1 MRRPLNPFPVN
12 RRSAAAA
19 CPLVLLLALVL
30 VFAAGCEL
38 DGASK
43 RRAEQS
49 RDTAA
54 ERTARMPQTSVPM
67 PPAETA
73 GQTSAR
79 TGGWTYLDGRRGGLE
94 ELRGQ
99 AVVLDFY
106 ATYCPPCLE
115 EIPHLVKLQ
124 RRHGPQGFKVIGLN
138 VGDEADR
145 AKVPDFVRQLGIQY
159 PLANPDD
166 SLVQSYFAGESAIP
180 QTFVFD
186 REGNLVEHFVGYSGD
201 IAARLERAIETAL
214 ATKAAAE

>member
-1 MRRPLNPFPVN
+1 MRRPRTFFLVN
-12 RRSAAAA
+12 CKTAAAA
-19 CPLVLLLALVL
+19 CALTLLLALVP
-30 VFAAGCEL
+30 GCEL

-43 RRAEQS
+43 KRAEEARDATGERAGS
-49 RDTAA
+49 RS
-54 ERTARMPQTSVPM
+54 PQTSVPL

-73 GQTSAR
+73 EQTNAR
-79 TGGWTYLDGRRGGLE
+79 SGGWTYLDGRRGGLE

-124 RRHGPQGFKVIGLN
+124 RRYGSQGFKVIGLN
-138 VGDEADR
+138 VGGPEDQ

-159 PLANPDD
+159 QLANPDD
-166 SLVQSYFAGESAIP
+166 SLVQAYFAGESAIP

-186 REGNLVEHFVGYSGD
+186 REGQLVEHFVGYSGE
-201 IAARLERAIETAL
+201 IAARLEKAIETAL
-214 ATKAAAE
+214 ATKAAAGE

>member
-1 MRRPLNPFPVN
+1 MRLPLIPFTVKAE
-12 RRSAAAA
+12 SAARLCA
-19 CPLVLLLALVL
+19 LALL
-30 VFAAGCEL
+30 VALAAACEL

-43 RRAEQS
+43 RRAEEA
-49 RDTAA
+49 RDSAA
-54 ERTARMPQTSVPM
+54 GQTARAPQTSVPL

-73 GQTSAR
+73 GQTNAR
-79 TGGWTYLDGRRGGLE
+79 AGGWTYLDGRRGGLE
-94 ELRGQ
+94 DLRGQ

-138 VGDEADR
+138 VGGPEDQ

-166 SLVQSYFAGESAIP
+166 SLVQSFFAGESAIP

-186 REGNLVEHFVGYSGD
+186 REGRLVEHFVGYSGD
-201 IAARLERAIETAL
+201 IAARLERAVEAAL
-214 ATKAAAE
+214 ASKAAAAE